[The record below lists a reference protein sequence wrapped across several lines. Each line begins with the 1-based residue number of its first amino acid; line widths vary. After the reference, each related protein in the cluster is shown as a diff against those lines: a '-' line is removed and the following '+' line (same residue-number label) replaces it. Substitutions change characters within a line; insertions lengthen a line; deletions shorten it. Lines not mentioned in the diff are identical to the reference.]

1 MMLSAYAIDLRLS
14 AHYKN
19 IYQVETLQHRP
30 LLTKMSKFEQ
40 ELLIFSFFVIYCNNQ
55 HVNTLCK
62 LFTTRMPALIEQ
74 VSLSEVGCESSVFM
88 YIC

>member
-1 MMLSAYAIDLRLS
+1 MLSAYAIDLRLS

-40 ELLIFSFFVIYCNNQ
+40 ELLIF
-55 HVNTLCK
+55 
-62 LFTTRMPALIEQ
+62 
-74 VSLSEVGCESSVFM
+74 
-88 YIC
+88 